1 MLGKGKKRR
10 AGVGSWHAFTTE
22 TSVQHTHTHRHTHV
36 HTGTH
41 GLLKE

>member
-10 AGVGSWHAFTTE
+10 TGVGSWHAFTMQ
-22 TSVQHTHTHRHTHV
+22 TSVWHTHTQGHTHV

-41 GLLKE
+41 GLLTE